1 MVRSATM
8 DAPAPGFRPLYAQV
22 KDLLVQRLVSGAW
35 RPGEAL
41 PSEFSLAAEFKVSQ
55 GTVRKALDEL
65 AAQNVVVR
73 QQGKGTFVAIH
84 TPQRA
89 LFHFFHLV
97 GDGGE
102 RAMPSHRVLSLRNA
116 KANRSEAAALSIDQ
130 GAPVIRLKRLRQL
143 GGRTALVERIVLPGD
158 LFPGLVDR
166 LGDALPNEVY
176 RYYEQLYGVTVARA
190 VEKLKAVAATEEDAR
205 WLGLEEGAPLLE
217 IDRTAY
223 GLDGRAVELRIS
235 RCDTAAHHYRSEI
248 V

>member
-1 MVRSATM
+1 M

-22 KDLLVQRLVSGAW
+22 KDLLVQRLVAGAW

-73 QQGKGTFVAIH
+73 QQGKGTFVATH

-89 LFHFFHLV
+89 LFHFFHLI
-97 GDGGE
+97 GDDGA

-116 KANRSEAAALSIDQ
+116 KAAKAEAERLKVGPGAA
-130 GAPVIRLKRLRQL
+130 VIRIKRLRQL
-143 GGRTALVERIVLPGD
+143 GGRNAIVEQIVLPGD
-158 LFPGLVDR
+158 LFPGLVER
-166 LGDALPNEVY
+166 TGGELPNEVY
-176 RYYEQLYGVTVARA
+176 RYYEEVYGVTVARA
-190 VEKLKAVAATEEDAR
+190 VEKLKAVAATTEEAR
-205 WLGLEEGAPLLE
+205 WLGLRPSAPLLE
-217 IDRTAY
+217 IDRIGY

-235 RCDTAAHHYRSEI
+235 RCDSARHHYLSEI